1 MSVCRKPHA
10 RRWICAVVPLALM
23 LSLMTACAP
32 QVIEL
37 RGGPTDCA
45 WSQAIY
51 LGEDSIHALAD
62 AEIAL
67 RNAGQ
72 HERAF
77 RVRLDRKSIGDHN
90 RLFERNC
97 GGETK

>member
-1 MSVCRKPHA
+1 MTDSLKLRG
-10 RRWICAVVPLALM
+10 RRWTFALALPVLM
-23 LSLMTACAP
+23 LISMTGCAP

-45 WSQAIY
+45 WSQGIY
-51 LGEDSIHALAD
+51 LGEDSIHALSD
-62 AEIAL
+62 QEVAL

-77 RVRLDRKSIGDHN
+77 RLRLDRKAIGDHN
-90 RLFERNC
+90 KLFERNC
-97 GGETK
+97 GAKP